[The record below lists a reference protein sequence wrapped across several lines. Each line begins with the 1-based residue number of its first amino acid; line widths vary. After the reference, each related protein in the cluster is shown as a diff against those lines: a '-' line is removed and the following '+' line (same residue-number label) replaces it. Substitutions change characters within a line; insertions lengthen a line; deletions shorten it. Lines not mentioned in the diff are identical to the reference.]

1 MNRVEDGEGN
11 GYERV
16 WVSMDDWVES
26 VKGGSV
32 HGIKEKG
39 GSEQGL
45 YLQWW
50 VWCGIGSWKLVE

>member
-1 MNRVEDGEGN
+1 MTT
-11 GYERV
+11 V
-16 WVSMDDWVES
+16 WVPMDDWVES

-32 HGIKEKG
+32 HGLKEKG
-39 GSEQGL
+39 GSEHGL